1 MHRNGIRTISIPA
14 EVERG
19 ENVMAVTDRLRA
31 RLDKFEVP
39 EGVTL
44 VYGGEYED
52 TMEILPDLL
61 KALMLAVAIIFF
73 ILLAHYKKAGVSVL
87 LLVSLALCIPGAGLG
102 LAIQGVVLSLTCVL
116 GFISL
121 MGILVRN
128 AIIMID
134 YAEELQRYDG
144 MSVRDAIFASARR
157 LLENTGNKN

>member
-19 ENVMAVTDRLRA
+19 ENVMAVTDKLRA
-31 RLDKFEVP
+31 RLDKFKVP

-52 TMEILPDLL
+52 PDLL

-73 ILLAHYKKAGVSVL
+73 ILLAHYKKAGVSVM

-128 AIIMID
+128 TIIMID
-134 YAEELQRYDG
+134 YAEELQSYDG
-144 MSVRDAIFASARR
+144 MSVRDAIFASARC